1 MCIRDRVKIK
11 NLLNGKVLEKTIK
24 IGESIQ
30 EADVVNTKM
39 QFLYKEGDS
48 YFFMNLES
56 FEQTEVN
63 KSTLEENS
71 KWLIDG
77 DECDIII
84 WNDNIIQVQPPKFV
98 NLTVKSTID
107 AIKGDT
113 VSSTLKEA
121 VLDNDQI
128 IMVPIFIKEGEMIRI
143 DTENNEYSSRVKS

>member
-1 MCIRDRVKIK
+1 
-11 NLLNGKVLEKTIK
+11 
-24 IGESIQ
+24 
-30 EADVVNTKM
+30 M

-63 KSTLEENS
+63 KNTLEENS

-121 VLDNDQI
+121 VLDNDQV